1 MLRDPVT
8 FAVHEASMLAD
19 LAQLTPGPGALATM
33 LGALGYQPEAFGTG
47 LFAPGDAH
55 LPALLFPLYE
65 RAGLAVR
72 KRQLV
77 GFHISRS
84 GGVAAGLAALRS
96 LDVRP
101 PLLFL
106 SAPHGPPPDI
116 PPGRIVSL
124 EGGVVPRIW
133 RRCFGSFDAVIRVTG
148 QRSHPGLSNT
158 AVNAVETAVPILQA
172 LLHLKAD
179 IQLRSAQRGH
189 FADAPLQPRLT
200 ISAAH
205 GGTRGSALPTVFD
218 ILVNR
223 RYDPAESVGAALD
236 EIRAG
241 LGSGLSRSLRVDVAM
256 TEHDPPVADPDM
268 PNRSR
273 EERALAAGWG
283 WPQVRFCATS
293 RLVPGAIVLGGLERP
308 DHDSEADDASTT
320 LDEMAALARTLRA
333 LLLDGQDVAE
343 LRWPARPPTPAP

>member
-1 MLRDPVT
+1 MLHDPIEL
-8 FAVHEASMLAD
+8 FADQEASMLAD
-19 LAQLTPGPGALATM
+19 LAQLTPEPAALAAL
-33 LGALGYQPEAFGTG
+33 LGSLGYQPEPFGTG
-47 LFAPGDAH
+47 LFAPGAAS
-55 LPALLFPLYE
+55 LPTLLFPFYE

-77 GFHISRS
+77 GHHISRS
-84 GGVAAGLAALRS
+84 AAVAAGLAALRS
-96 LDVRP
+96 VDRRP

-106 SAPHGPPPDI
+106 SAPHGPPANI
-116 PPGRIVSL
+116 SSSRVVSL

-133 RRCFGSFDAVIRVTG
+133 RHCFGSFDAMVRVIG
-148 QRSHPGLSNT
+148 KRSHPGLSNT

-179 IQLRSAQRGH
+179 IQLRASQHGGH

-223 RYDPAESVGAALD
+223 RYDPAESVSSALQ
-236 EIRAG
+236 EIRAA
-241 LGSGLSRSLRVDVAM
+241 LPSVLARSLRVEVAL
-256 TEHDPPVADPDM
+256 TEHDPPVADPDA
-268 PNRSR
+268 PNRDR
-273 EERALAAGWG
+273 EERALVSGWG

-293 RLVPGAIVLGGLERP
+293 RLMPGAIVLGGLERP
-308 DHDSEADDASTT
+308 DHDSDAQDASTT
-320 LDEMAALARTLRA
+320 LDEMTALARTLRA
-333 LLLDGQDVAE
+333 LLLED
-343 LRWPARPPTPAP
+343 